1 MNRPAKIAVAGSI
14 NMDLV
19 VTAERLPIPGETV
32 RSEPAVARFRPK
44 GRRIP

>member
-19 VTAERLPIPGETV
+19 VTAERLPIPAETA
-32 RSEPAVARFRPK
+32 RSESAMPRFRPK
-44 GRRIP
+44 GRRIS